1 MARLKP
7 CPFKAESRKDRK
19 SERQKA
25 EKQRVGNGMNC
36 DWTKDNVVFYIYDE
50 LADDAKFEFEQHV
63 RHCLG
68 CRRELDAAVEFKQG
82 MASLPVKEV
91 SPSFLAAN
99 RMQLQEQLE
108 HAEQSRNFFSSFI
121 FDLAG
126 WLHQVKL
133 APALTAALLMIG
145 FAGGALTTYRM
156 TNRPAIT
163 EQPLTGTGTTQAA
176 DIANIANFESI
187 TPEANGNQ
195 VQIKYNTLQPQT
207 LSGSTD
213 DPRIRQLLLLAARN
227 NRNSGVV
234 LDSLDVL
241 TRSPEDNA
249 VREALVYALR
259 YDKNPGVRLKSLE
272 GLKGYV
278 KDDVHVR
285 DAVIE
290 ALLHDSNAGVRQEAI
305 GLLDSVKADSSVR
318 AALTV
323 LAERDPNKFIREE
336 SKRYLASTPHLD

>member
-1 MARLKP
+1 MT
-7 CPFKAESRKDRK
+7 
-19 SERQKA
+19 
-25 EKQRVGNGMNC
+25 C

-50 LADDAKFEFEQHV
+50 LADDAKFAFEQHV

-68 CRRELDAAVEFKQG
+68 CRRELDAAMEFKSG

-99 RMQLQEQLE
+99 RMQLQEALE
-108 HAEQSRNFFSSFI
+108 HAEQKRSFLSSFV
-121 FDLAG
+121 FDLSG
-126 WLHQVKL
+126 WMHQVKL

-145 FAGGALTTYRM
+145 FTGGALTTYRM
-156 TNRPAIT
+156 TADRGVGQPGGVTQQPASIDT
-163 EQPLTGTGTTQAA
+163 
-176 DIANIANFESI
+176 ANIAQIESI
-187 TPEANGNQ
+187 TPQANGNQ
-195 VQIKYNTLQPQT
+195 VQIKFNTLQPQT
-207 LSGSTD
+207 VNGATN
-213 DPRIRQLLLLAARN
+213 DPLVRQLLLLAARN
-227 NRNSGVV
+227 NRNSSVV

-290 ALLHDSNAGVRQEAI
+290 ALLHDGNAGVRQEAI
-305 GLLDSVKADSSVR
+305 ELLDPVKADTSVR
-318 AALTV
+318 SALTV

>member
-1 MARLKP
+1 
-7 CPFKAESRKDRK
+7 
-19 SERQKA
+19 
-25 EKQRVGNGMNC
+25 MNC
-36 DWTKDNVVFYIYDE
+36 DWTKDNVVFYVYDE
-50 LADDAKFEFEQHV
+50 LADDAKFEFEQHLRQCV
-63 RHCLG
+63 G
-68 CRRELDAAVEFKQG
+68 CRRELDAALEYKNG
-82 MASLPVKEV
+82 MSALPVKEV

-121 FDLAG
+121 FDFAG
-126 WLHQVKL
+126 WMHQIKL

-156 TNRPAIT
+156 T
-163 EQPLTGTGTTQAA
+163 A
-176 DIANIANFESI
+176 DRSKLSSGGIVQEPTSVDTANIAAIESI
-187 TPEANGNQ
+187 TPQANSNQ
-195 VQIKYNTLQPQT
+195 VSIKFNTLQPQT
-207 LSGSTD
+207 VNGSTN
-213 DPRIRQLLLLAARN
+213 DPLVRQLLLMAARN

-272 GLKGYV
+272 GLKSYV

-305 GLLDSVKADSSVR
+305 SLLDAVKADTSVR
-318 AALTV
+318 SALTV
-323 LAERDPNKFIREE
+323 LADRDPNKFIREE

>member
-1 MARLKP
+1 MT
-7 CPFKAESRKDRK
+7 CE
-19 SERQKA
+19 
-25 EKQRVGNGMNC
+25 
-36 DWTKDNVVFYIYDE
+36 WTKDNVVFYIYDE
-50 LADDAKFEFEQHV
+50 LADDAKFAFEQHV
-63 RHCLG
+63 RQCLG
-68 CRRELDAAVEFKQG
+68 CRRELDAALEFKGG
-82 MASLPVKEV
+82 MQALPVKDV
-91 SPSFLAAN
+91 PPSFLAAN
-99 RMQLQEQLE
+99 RMQLQETLE
-108 HAEQSRNFFSSFI
+108 HAEQKRNFLSSLF
-121 FDLAG
+121 FDLTG
-126 WLHQVKL
+126 WMHQIKL

-156 TNRPAIT
+156 STHNGSTDQGSLISHEPSSVD
-163 EQPLTGTGTTQAA
+163 AA
-176 DIANIANFESI
+176 NVAGIDSI
-187 TPEANGNQ
+187 TPQANGNQ
-195 VQIKYNTLQPQT
+195 VQIKFNTLQPQT
-207 LSGSTD
+207 VNGSTD

-241 TRSPEDNA
+241 ARTPEDNA

-290 ALLHDSNAGVRQEAI
+290 ALLHDNNAGVRQEAI
-305 GLLDSVKADSSVR
+305 GLLDAVKADSSVR
-318 AALTV
+318 AALMV
-323 LAERDPNKFIREE
+323 LAERDQNKFIREE